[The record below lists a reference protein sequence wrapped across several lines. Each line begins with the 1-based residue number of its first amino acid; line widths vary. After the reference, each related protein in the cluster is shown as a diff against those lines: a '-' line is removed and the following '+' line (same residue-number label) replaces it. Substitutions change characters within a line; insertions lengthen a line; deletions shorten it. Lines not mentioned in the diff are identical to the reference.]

1 MATRVEDNAER
12 AYAAAAAELPAKA
25 PKAAKP
31 VAAKPVK
38 TAKPVADAPVKVA
51 AEVAPKA
58 VAVEAAP
65 KAAPKAALAKKPAKK
80 VAKKIAVKK
89 ATPKKA
95 AAPKTTIRAAKAAS
109 TTFTKGKSM
118 LNEATAQMT
127 EQATKLV
134 GEARTRTEA
143 FVADMQVRAK
153 EAGEKGQAFAKEAVE
168 FSKGNVEAFVESAKI
183 VAKGAEVIGQEIV
196 AFAKASVEDTTN
208 AAQRYAAVK
217 TPAEFFALQ
226 NELSRTALDNVVK
239 HGSKTTELS
248 VKLANDAFQPISNRI
263 ALAVSKLKSAA

>member
-1 MATRVEDNAER
+1 MATRIEDNAER
-12 AYAAAAAELPAKA
+12 AYAAAAAQA
-25 PKAAKP
+25 PVAAAPVTVKAAKP
-31 VAAKPVK
+31 VAAKPVNAAK
-38 TAKPVADAPVKVA
+38 SAADTATKV
-51 AEVAPKA
+51 
-58 VAVEAAP
+58 AP
-65 KAAPKAALAKKPAKK
+65 KAAPKAVLVKKPAKK
-80 VAKKIAVKK
+80 LAKKIAVKK
-89 ATPKKA
+89 AAPKKA
-95 AAPKTTIRAAKAAS
+95 AAPKTTIRAAKPAS
-109 TTFTKGKSM
+109 TTFTKGKTM

-127 EQATKLV
+127 EQATKLA

-196 AFAKASVEDTTN
+196 AFAKASVNDTTN

-226 NELSRTALDNVVK
+226 NELSRAALDNVVK